1 MNLFFWFATVLDGL
15 DLEDQYH
22 HRVRVVLAYAREVDD
37 FDDFVDPRQLYACCL
52 GPEPSRYV
60 LEKIRWEEKRKILSV
75 LNLFNFVAFLNF
87 VVALANF
94 VTFF

>member
-1 MNLFFWFATVLDGL
+1 MLDRL

-60 LEKIRWEEKRKILSV
+60 LEKIR
-75 LNLFNFVAFLNF
+75 
-87 VVALANF
+87 
-94 VTFF
+94 